1 MIDWSQT
8 FKDLLDTKT
17 PPGVLFMGVL
27 FTLAAWLGGRAVR
40 LAVHRLLDRS
50 QSAGADPTG
59 IRFLGQ
65 LARLM
70 VYIFAFV
77 CYAHVVPALEKFG
90 GVWLT
95 SVGVVSVVVGLAA
108 QSTLGN
114 LISGISLVLYRPF
127 KIGDRLKVSLPNGT
141 ETGVVESIDL
151 GYTVLRAADKRR
163 IIIPNNSM
171 ASQPCINLSLLP
183 PRTPCDVSLYVA
195 SGADLNQGSKIL
207 LELAKAHKK
216 IAQVDGCRV
225 TRVTAKGTILT
236 LAASC
241 EEPDDAPGVK
251 SDLLRSAKEQFDAA
265 GLKIV

>member
-1 MIDWSQT
+1 
-8 FKDLLDTKT
+8 
-17 PPGVLFMGVL
+17 MGVL
-27 FTLAAWLGGRAVR
+27 FTFAAWLGGRAVR
-40 LAVHRLLDRS
+40 LAIHRLLDRS

-70 VYIFAFV
+70 VYIFAFL
-77 CYAHVVPALEKFG
+77 CYAHTVPALKDLG
-90 GVWLT
+90 RVWLT
-95 SVGVVSVVVGLAA
+95 SVGVVSIVVGLAA

-114 LISGISLVLYRPF
+114 LISGISLILYRPF
-127 KIGDRLKVSLPNGT
+127 KIGDRLRVSLPNGT

-151 GYTVLRAADKRR
+151 GYTVLRTLDQRR
-163 IIIPNNSM
+163 IIIPNNNM
-171 ASQPCINLSLLP
+171 ASQPCLDLSLQP

-195 SGADLNQGSKIL
+195 SGSDLDKGTKIML
-207 LELAKAHKK
+207 DVAKAHRKL
-216 IAQVDGCRV
+216 AQIDGCRV

-241 EEPDDAPGVK
+241 ADPDDAPGVK

-265 GLKIV
+265 GIQIV